1 MRTIALIIDTVGS
14 YGRGL
19 LSGVARFVQT
29 HIGWQVIYEERKGN
43 DNLPKWLVRGS
54 CQGVLARVRDQR
66 QLSSLRRLGVPLVS
80 LGEVPHQTDVVTE
93 ILSDHRM
100 IGQLAAEHLIERQ
113 LRHFG
118 FYGSGGA
125 VFSDL
130 RLEGFRTYLTGQTH
144 QTHIFLEEKWDPGVS
159 RYKRRGDPFWE
170 DAQLNHWLEQ
180 LPKPIGIMACND
192 YFGRL
197 LLSACRRNGVHVP
210 NEVAVIGVDN
220 DEIICDLAVPPL
232 SSVDPAADAIGFRAA
247 ELLDE
252 MLRGQSPA
260 TTTIYFPPKAVMA
273 RASTNTIAVADA
285 VIVKA
290 LQFIRDQGGIG
301 INTEDILDH
310 LSKSAML
317 VSRSTLERK
326 FQARLGFAPHDEIAR
341 VKLERIERLLL
352 STNYSLARIADIVGM
367 TAEQQ
372 LATFFRRYRGMT
384 PGSFRQHFGA
394 GKPLTSES

>member
-29 HIGWQVIYEERKGN
+29 HIGWQVIYEERKGI

-66 QLSSLRRLGVPLVS
+66 QLTSLRRLGVPLVS
-80 LGEVPHQTDVVTE
+80 LGEVQQQTDGVTE
-93 ILSDHRM
+93 IFSDHRM
-100 IGQLAAEHLIERQ
+100 IGQLAAEHLLERQ

-130 RLEGFRTYLTGQTH
+130 RLDGFRAYLKAQMH
-144 QTHIFLEEKWDPGVS
+144 AVHIFLEEKWEPGVS

-180 LPKPIGIMACND
+180 LPKSIGIMACND

-197 LLSACRRNGVHVP
+197 LLSACQRNGVHVP
-210 NEVAVIGVDN
+210 NDVAVIGVDN

-232 SSVDPAADAIGFRAA
+232 TSVDPAADAIGFRAA

-252 MLRGQSPA
+252 MLRGRSIPSG
-260 TTTIYFPPKAVMA
+260 TIYFPPKGVVA
-273 RASTNTIAVADA
+273 RPSTNTIAVADT

-301 INTEDILDH
+301 ITTEDILDH
-310 LSKSAML
+310 LSKSSLL

-326 FQARLGFAPHDEIAR
+326 FQSQLGFAPHDEIAR
-341 VKLERIERLLL
+341 ARLERIERLLT

-372 LATFFRRYRGMT
+372 LTAFFRRYRGMT
-384 PGSFRQHFGA
+384 PGTFRRHFGA
-394 GKPLTSES
+394 GTPGKSEN

>member
-29 HIGWQVIYEERKGN
+29 HIGWQVIYEERKGI

-54 CQGVLARVRDQR
+54 CQGILARVRDQK
-66 QLSSLRRLGVPLVS
+66 QLASLRRLGVPLVS
-80 LGEVPHQTDVVTE
+80 LGELPLQAAGVTE
-93 ILSDHRM
+93 IFGDHRM

-125 VFSDL
+125 AFSDL
-130 RLEGFRTYLTGQTH
+130 RLDGFRSYLESQKH
-144 QTHIFLEEKWDPGVS
+144 EAHIFLEEKWEPGVS

-170 DAQLNHWLEQ
+170 DAQLNLWLKT

-197 LLSACRRNGVHVP
+197 LLSACQRNGVHVP
-210 NEVAVIGVDN
+210 NDVAVIGVDN

-232 SSVDPAADAIGFRAA
+232 TSVDPAADAIGFRAA
-247 ELLDE
+247 ELLHE
-252 MLRGQSPA
+252 MLDGNIAPA
-260 TTTIYFPPKAVMA
+260 KTIYFPPKGVVA
-273 RASTNTIAVADA
+273 RASTNVIAVADP
-285 VIVKA
+285 VIVEA
-290 LQFIRDQGGIG
+290 LQFIRDQGGIA
-301 INTEDILDH
+301 ITTEDILDH
-310 LSKSAML
+310 LSKASML

-326 FQARLGFAPHDEIAR
+326 FQSRLGFAPHDEIAR
-341 VKLERIERLLL
+341 VRLEHIERLLT
-352 STNYSLARIADIVGM
+352 STSYSLARIADMVGM

-372 LATFFRRYRGMT
+372 LTAFFRRYRGMT
-384 PGSFRQHFGA
+384 PGSFRRHFNV
-394 GKPLTSES
+394 GKPRQSEK

>member
-29 HIGWQVIYEERKGN
+29 HIGWQVIYEERKGI

-54 CQGVLARVRDQR
+54 CQGILARVRDQK
-66 QLSSLRRLGVPLVS
+66 QLISLRRLGVPLVS
-80 LGEVPHQTDVVTE
+80 LGEVSQQAHDVTE
-93 ILSDHRM
+93 LFSDHRM
-100 IGQLAAEHLIERQ
+100 IGRLAAEHLIDRQ

-125 VFSDL
+125 FFSEL
-130 RLEGFRTYLTGQTH
+130 RLDGFRSYLTGQMH
-144 QTHIFLEEKWDPGVS
+144 EAHIFLEEKWEPGVS

-170 DAQLNHWLEQ
+170 DAQLNQWLTQ

-197 LLSACRRNGVHVP
+197 LLSACQRNGVHVP

-232 SSVDPAADAIGFRAA
+232 TSVDPAAEAIGFRAA
-247 ELLDE
+247 ELLEE
-252 MLRGQSPA
+252 MLQGHSIPPG
-260 TTTIYFPPKAVMA
+260 TIYFPPKGIVA
-273 RASTNTIAVADA
+273 RASTNTIAVADT

-301 INTEDILDH
+301 ITTEDILDH
-310 LSKSAML
+310 LSKSSLL

-326 FQARLGFAPHDEIAR
+326 FQSQLGFAPHAEIAR
-341 VKLERIERLLL
+341 DRLERIERLLT

-372 LATFFRRYRGMT
+372 LTAFFRRYRGMT
-384 PGSFRQHFGA
+384 PGTFRRHFNT
-394 GKPLTSES
+394 GKPGNSEK